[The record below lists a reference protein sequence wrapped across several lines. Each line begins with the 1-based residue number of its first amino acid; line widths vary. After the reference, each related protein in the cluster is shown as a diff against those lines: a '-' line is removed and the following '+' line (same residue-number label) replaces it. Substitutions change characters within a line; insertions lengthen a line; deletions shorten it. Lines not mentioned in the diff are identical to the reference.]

1 MPNKGGRPAG
11 PKTRCGG
18 RFTEARFN
26 SFIKSLLRQGTRR
39 WAPIT
44 DVKKKG
50 RTRRG
55 FYHCDGC
62 QQEVPATIIVNGKK
76 TNNAVVD
83 HVIPVVPPDVGFT
96 TWDDVIERLFCEE
109 EGLQLLCHDCHTTK
123 SMEERSIAKE
133 RRAKEK
139 EESRNDQS

>member
-1 MPNKGGRPAG
+1 MARPSG

-39 WAPIT
+39 WAPIA

-62 QQEVPATIIVNGKK
+62 QKEVPATIIVNGKR

-83 HVIPVVPPDVGFT
+83 HIFPVVPPETGFT

-109 EGLQLLCHDCHTTK
+109 EDLQLLCHDCHTTK
-123 SMEERSIAKE
+123 SMEERAIAKQ

-139 EESRNDQS
+139 ESNDQS